1 LETTK
6 QVGEMENHQLI
17 KSKEVEILYDQSRVS
32 FLAAQ
37 SAALLYIY
45 FMWGQASTSILLP
58 WIIVFSL
65 LNMVRYG
72 FVYAYFK
79 AEDRSKNYK
88 AWLYRFLAGT
98 TLSGTMWGGLALLI
112 LPAQDPNYT
121 AVTILVISGLVG
133 GTLGTYGINRPAYIC
148 YSSASLLPLSCVL
161 LMQDETTLKLSGLIV
176 VVYYIFMAVS
186 MFRLNIMMKEAL
198 NLQFDNIDLLHQ
210 LEHEK
215 EMIAAMNQE
224 LELDI
229 EKRKDT
235 EKELLHAKNKAEG
248 LADALSMLSV
258 KDALTDITNRRG
270 FDEHL
275 ANAWNRAIRNRSSIS
290 LIMCDVD
297 FFKNYNDHYGHPRG
311 DEVLKMI
318 ATTIDN
324 RVRRGSDLV
333 ARYGGEEF
341 AIILPDAKIDQAY
354 SIAEQIRI
362 AVKDLAIAHEKSS
375 IDEHMTMSLGVAS
388 VIPNMDVHSPYLI
401 EQADQALYS
410 AKAAGRN
417 QVFPEI
423 SQDKVSTLDASN

>member
-1 LETTK
+1 METTI
-6 QVGEMENHQLI
+6 QVDEKEKHQLI
-17 KSKEVEILYDQSRVS
+17 KSKEVEILYDQARVS

-72 FVYAYFK
+72 VVYAYFK
-79 AEDRSKNYK
+79 AQDRSKNYK
-88 AWLYRFLAGT
+88 AWLYLFLAGT
-98 TLSGTMWGGLALLI
+98 TLSGAMWGGLALLI

-121 AVTILVISGLVG
+121 AVTTLVISGLVG
-133 GTLGTYGINRPAYIC
+133 GTLGTYGISRLSYIS
-148 YSSASLLPLSCVL
+148 YSSASLLPLMYIL
-161 LMQDETTLKLSGLIV
+161 IIQDETNLKLFGLIV

-186 MFRLNIMMKEAL
+186 MFRLNIMMKEAV
-198 NLQFDNIDLLHQ
+198 NLQFDNIDLLKQ
-210 LEHEK
+210 LELEK
-215 EMIAAMNQE
+215 HTISALNQE
-224 LELDI
+224 LEQDI
-229 EKRKDT
+229 EQRKET
-235 EKELLHAKNKAEG
+235 EKELLHAKDKAEG
-248 LADALSMLSV
+248 LADTLSMLSV
-258 KDALTDITNRRG
+258 QDALTEIANRRG
-270 FDEHL
+270 FDDYL

-297 FFKNYNDHYGHPRG
+297 YFKNYNDNYGHPRG
-311 DEVLKMI
+311 DDVLKMV

-362 AVKDLAIAHEKSS
+362 AIKDLAIAHEKSS
-375 IDEHMTMSLGVAS
+375 IDEHVTVSLGIAS
-388 VIPNMDVHSPYLI
+388 VIPNMDLHSPHLI
-401 EQADQALYS
+401 EQADEALYS

-417 QVFPEI
+417 QVFPELK
-423 SQDKVSTLDASN
+423 QDKVAVLKDKQ